1 VRIGP
6 VWDEAMAIAKG
17 RGESLNSVITRA
29 LQNYVRRHRWLLE
42 DEEQKT

>member
-1 VRIGP
+1 MRIGP

-29 LQNYVRRHRWLLE
+29 LENYVRRHRRE
-42 DEEQKT
+42 IEEATK